1 VSKLR
6 VGIVFGG
13 RSTEHEVSVTS
24 ATTILQALDPSRYA
38 PVLIGVGHDGRWH
51 VAEADSELLPE
62 AVVGSSQART
72 SFAGLRAGLELLGR
86 DDARSVL
93 PQPLDVVFPIIHG
106 RGGEDG
112 TLQGLLE
119 FAGVPY
125 VGCGVLAT
133 ALCMDKVLQKAVLRD
148 AGVPVVPCREISRH
162 SAQLSTS
169 EFIEA
174 VEEAFPY
181 PLFVKPTNTG
191 SSVGV
196 SKVRSRAHL
205 QNAIKEAS
213 RYDHDVLVE
222 PGIEAREIECAVL
235 GGHAPQA
242 SVLGEIRYPGEF
254 YDYEAKYASEATQL
268 VIPADVSPAQ
278 SEEMRALA
286 LAAFRALKCWGMAR
300 VDFFVEKRAG
310 GRIFLN
316 ELNSLP
322 GFTDGSM
329 YPKLWEASGIALP
342 ELVDRLIE
350 LALERQHETASLEIR
365 FRK

>member
-1 VSKLR
+1 MSKLR

-13 RSTEHEVSVTS
+13 RSTEHEVSVAS
-24 ATTILQALDPSRYA
+24 ATTVLQALDPSRYV

-51 VAEADSELLPE
+51 VAEAEAELLPG
-62 AVVGSSQART
+62 AVIGNAKSRT
-72 SFAGLRAGLELLGR
+72 SFAGLRSGLELL
-86 DDARSVL
+86 DCSDARSAL
-93 PQPLDVVFPIIHG
+93 AAPLDAVFPIIHG

-112 TLQGLLE
+112 SLQGLLE
-119 FAGVPY
+119 LAGIPY

-169 EFIEA
+169 AFIEA

-213 RYDHDVLVE
+213 RYDHDILVE
-222 PGIEAREIECAVL
+222 PGIEAREIECSVL

-268 VIPADVSPAQ
+268 VIPADVTPGQ

-300 VDFFVEKRAG
+300 VDFFLAKRS

-322 GFTDGSM
+322 GFTDASM
-329 YPKLWEASGIALP
+329 FPKLWEATGIALP

>member
-1 VSKLR
+1 
-6 VGIVFGG
+6 
-13 RSTEHEVSVTS
+13 
-24 ATTILQALDPSRYA
+24 
-38 PVLIGVGHDGRWH
+38 
-51 VAEADSELLPE
+51 
-62 AVVGSSQART
+62 
-72 SFAGLRAGLELLGR
+72 
-86 DDARSVL
+86 
-93 PQPLDVVFPIIHG
+93 
-106 RGGEDG
+106 
-112 TLQGLLE
+112 
-119 FAGVPY
+119 
-125 VGCGVLAT
+125 
-133 ALCMDKVLQKAVLRD
+133 
-148 AGVPVVPCREISRH
+148 
-162 SAQLSTS
+162 
-169 EFIEA
+169 
-174 VEEAFPY
+174 
-181 PLFVKPTNTG
+181 
-191 SSVGV
+191 
-196 SKVRSRAHL
+196 VRSRAHL

-235 GGHAPQA
+235 GGYTPQA
-242 SVLGEIRYPGEF
+242 SLLGEIRYSGEF

-286 LAAFRALKCWGMAR
+286 LAAFRALKGWGMAR

-365 FRK
+365 FESNLEPPRRARRATPARE

>member
-1 VSKLR
+1 MAKLR

-24 ATTILQALDPSRYA
+24 ATTILQALDPSRYV
-38 PVLIGVGHDGRWH
+38 PVLIGVGHEGSWH
-51 VAEADSELLPE
+51 VAEPESRLLPE
-62 AVVGSSQART
+62 AVIGSAKART
-72 SFAGLRAGLELLGR
+72 SFAGLRAGLELLTR
-86 DDARSVL
+86 DDARPAL
-93 PQPLDVVFPIIHG
+93 AEPLDAVFPIIHG

-112 TLQGLLE
+112 SLQGLLE
-119 FAGVPY
+119 LAGIPY

-148 AGVPVVPCREISRH
+148 AGLPVVPCREISRH
-162 SAQLSTS
+162 TAHHSTS
-169 EFIEA
+169 AFVDA
-174 VEEAFPY
+174 VEEAFAY

-205 QNAIKEAS
+205 VNAIKEAA

-222 PGIEAREIECAVL
+222 PGVDAREIECAVL

-242 SVLGEIRYPGEF
+242 SVLGEIRYASEF

-268 VIPADVSPAQ
+268 VIPADVPAAPT
-278 SEEMRALA
+278 EEMRALA

-300 VDFFVEKRAG
+300 VDFFLERHT
-310 GRIFLN
+310 GRVFLN

-350 LALERQHETASLEIR
+350 LALERQRETASLEIR
-365 FRK
+365 FRS